1 MSDLAGLWSFGIVL
15 ALATLGAGID
25 HALAD
30 DGDTTLPKRPAI
42 QANRWAEDWSV
53 LADPRLRTEP
63 FDGLKYIPLWATDP
77 KSYISLGAT
86 LRERFE
92 SNGAAGFGTG
102 STPSDSYFLQRLQVH
117 DDMASTGLIENW
129 IDRVERG
136 PWFLY
141 ECTRRRAEARRGA
154 PRSVDRGAQEVARD
168 RQGTISRCFVSATQ
182 VRARA
187 MSACES

>member
-117 DDMASTGLIENW
+117 ADIHFNENW
-129 IDRVERG
+129 RAFVQLEDDRAFHKFNV
-136 PWFLY
+136 
-141 ECTRRRAEARRGA
+141 T
-154 PRSVDRGAQEVARD
+154 SVDQDRLDLRLAFIEYVDKFGDGTLKARVG
-168 RQGTISRCFVSATQ
+168 R
-182 VRARA
+182 
-187 MSACES
+187 